1 MDQSNHS
8 VKQMT
13 TYKHFLILLV
23 LIPIFLAC
31 NSPSD
36 NGTKSSSENSSSS
49 NFEQTIIEKEIDLY
63 EKALENDNIE
73 KIDLVKFKDIT
84 EPTQNN
90 ELIYF
95 GRATC
100 IYCRK
105 LIIENE
111 EAIKSS
117 PIKIFYVDTD
127 LLTSEDKKEL
137 ADFQVTEVP
146 SFIEIN
152 DNLEY
157 VKVDLEEFERR
168 IHDE

>member
-1 MDQSNHS
+1 
-8 VKQMT
+8 V
-13 TYKHFLILLV
+13 
-23 LIPIFLAC
+23 
-31 NSPSD
+31 
-36 NGTKSSSENSSSS
+36 
-49 NFEQTIIEKEIDLY
+49 
-63 EKALENDNIE
+63 E

-84 EPTQNN
+84 EPTQND

-95 GRATC
+95 GRSTC

-111 EAIKSS
+111 EAIRKS

-146 SFIEIN
+146 SFIEVN
-152 DNLEY
+152 ENLEY

-168 IHDE
+168 IHNE

>member
-13 TYKHFLILLV
+13 TYKHFLILLF
-23 LIPIFLAC
+23 LIPILSAC

-36 NGTKSSSENSSSS
+36 NGTKSSSETLNSS
-49 NFEQTIIEKEIDLY
+49 NFEQVIIDKEIGLY
-63 EKALENDNIE
+63 EKALESDNVE

-84 EPTQNN
+84 EPTQND

-95 GRATC
+95 GRSTC

-111 EAIKSS
+111 EAIRKS

-127 LLTSEDKKEL
+127 LLTS
-137 ADFQVTEVP
+137 
-146 SFIEIN
+146 
-152 DNLEY
+152 
-157 VKVDLEEFERR
+157 
-168 IHDE
+168 

>member
-8 VKQMT
+8 VKQIP
-13 TYKHFLILLV
+13 TYKHFLILLF
-23 LIPIFLAC
+23 LIPILSAC

-36 NGTKSSSENSSSS
+36 NGTKSSSETLNSS
-49 NFEQTIIEKEIDLY
+49 NFEQVIIDKEIGLY
-63 EKALENDNIE
+63 EKALESDNVE

-84 EPTQNN
+84 EPTQND

-95 GRATC
+95 GRSTC

-111 EAIKSS
+111 EAIRKS

-146 SFIEIN
+146 SFIEVN
-152 DNLEY
+152 ENLEY

-168 IHDE
+168 IHNE